1 MGVPQI
7 SPLAGYLS
15 VHDVILSVDGLNIRT
30 THDWMKMLDEG
41 SVEKTS
47 SREFL
52 GGSQSHGGTSSG
64 KGYCVPN
71 SWLDASKNLWQI
83 NDKLSCPD
91 ELVVFGKFT
100 CNGSTTFSETDRG
113 SDKKEA
119 EDKYCLIAKDVV
131 KLKKCGNEWRGTKDD
146 ESNCTCLEVRFLI
159 LFVTYYYNMAMNCEF

>member
-30 THDWMKMLDEG
+30 TNDWVKKLDEG
-41 SVEKTS
+41 SVGKTS

-52 GGSQSHGGTSSG
+52 GGSQSHDATSSG

-113 SDKKEA
+113 SDKKEPK
-119 EDKYCLIAKDVV
+119 DKYCLIAKDVV
-131 KLKKCGNEWRGTKDD
+131 KLKKCGNGWRGTKDD